1 MLPGT
6 IPGKLPVGTIV
17 TVQAPGSRGSA
28 GEAQEI
34 PAVVLKQY
42 QDFSLDLYAFHFEG
56 VPVLMRAVPLANVA
70 VPEPVKTPREQPKF
84 SLAPHEAT

>member
-17 TVQAPGSRGSA
+17 TVEAPGSRVSG

-34 PAVVLKQY
+34 PAIVLKQY
-42 QDFSLDLYAFHFEG
+42 QNFSLDLYAFHFEG
-56 VPVLMRAVPLANVA
+56 VPVLLRAVPLDRVA
-70 VPEPVKTPREQPKF
+70 LPAPVKPMDQPKF

>member
-17 TVQAPGSRGSA
+17 TVVAPGSRGSA

-34 PAVVLKQY
+34 PAIVLKQY
-42 QDFSLDLYAFHFEG
+42 SDFSLDLYAFHFEG
-56 VPVLMRAVPLANVA
+56 VPVLMRAVPFANVML
-70 VPEPVKTPREQPKF
+70 PEPVKSLREPPKF
-84 SLAPHEAT
+84 SLAPHETT